1 MSPLSRIYT
10 VPMLVGSNKQNL
22 SVQVDTGSSDL
33 VRSVF
38 LLYYSLSNSKGLMI
52 ILFALLFAVVVL
64 DLDFGV
70 LVGCVDVVFD
80 FRLWTSQTCV
90 VRFVEFETDR

>member
-1 MSPLSRIYT
+1 MPPLSRIYT

-38 LLYYSLSNSKGLMI
+38 LLFSELILESNGI
-52 ILFALLFAVVVL
+52 FFVFLFVVIAVVVA
-64 DLDFGV
+64 V
-70 LVGCVDVVFD
+70 LVLNLG
-80 FRLWTSQTCV
+80 L
-90 VRFVEFETDR
+90 